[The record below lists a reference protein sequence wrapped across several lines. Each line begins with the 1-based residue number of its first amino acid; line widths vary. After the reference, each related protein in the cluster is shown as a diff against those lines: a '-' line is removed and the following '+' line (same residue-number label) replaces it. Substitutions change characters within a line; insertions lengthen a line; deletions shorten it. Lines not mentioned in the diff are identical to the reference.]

1 MGKDGFTPF
10 SLSIFYKGRE
20 TPASTKIP
28 MKKVL
33 TLLIAL
39 IALPILAAAQ
49 NSDGFIPIP
58 SDKIE
63 VGDDY
68 SLLTTYGYWT
78 PASLSSDNE
87 TFINIRKFHSSGKEA
102 TVTLYDKKLD
112 KTLEFT
118 QPEELYYSLSY
129 SNDNRAEENYG
140 GIAYTE
146 FSNPSKDL
154 NINFFASQTLFNDD
168 SNFEFVMFTF
178 GDDWQTTDT
187 GNGTLRLRGLT
198 GFQIIN
204 DKNEIISE
212 IKFDESVYDRS
223 LDFTAYVYEIDD
235 YRYMEVYGH
244 YYLIDKKT
252 SSLKSVKM
260 PDGLR
265 ALPSIARHH
274 EDIAVDFEA
283 SSSTR
288 VLHLVD
294 ANGRT
299 VLSDKIPAGTT
310 NHKISSG
317 TLSSG
322 LYIVTLS
329 DGTSTTETTKIIIR

>member
-1 MGKDGFTPF
+1 MDGFTPF

-58 SDKIE
+58 SDKVE
-63 VGDDY
+63 YGDGEEDV
-68 SLLTTYGYWT
+68 LLRNGYWT
-78 PASLSSDNE
+78 PPSLTYNNE
-87 TFINIRKFHSSGKEA
+87 TFINISQYSSDYSEE

-112 KTLEFT
+112 KVVEFT
-118 QPEELYYSLSY
+118 YAGTLYSRKTWSDGSIGKTYSTFLHIGMDKPEYGMESY
-129 SNDNRAEENYG
+129 FTG
-140 GIAYTE
+140 
-146 FSNPSKDL
+146 
-154 NINFFASQTLFNDD
+154 SQTLFNDD
-168 SNFEFVMFTF
+168 SHFEFVIYTF
-178 GDDWQTTDT
+178 GNEWKNVGYGESQ
-187 GNGTLRLRGLT
+187 LELT

-204 DKNEIISE
+204 ENNGIVSE
-212 IKFDESVYDRS
+212 VKFDEPVSIINNLDRPNI
-223 LDFTAYVYEIDD
+223 YEIDD

-260 PDGLR
+260 PEGLR
-265 ALPSIARHH
+265 ALPSIARRH
-274 EDIAVDFEA
+274 EDITVNFEA
-283 SSSTR
+283 TSSTR

-317 TLSSG
+317 TLSPG

>member
-1 MGKDGFTPF
+1 
-10 SLSIFYKGRE
+10 
-20 TPASTKIP
+20 

-58 SDKIE
+58 SDKVQLEEYEDIFSQ
-63 VGDDY
+63 GH
-68 SLLTTYGYWT
+68 WT
-78 PASLSSDNE
+78 PPSVTYNNETLITFRQYNGDNE
-87 TFINIRKFHSSGKEA
+87 MTI
-102 TVTLYDKKLD
+102 TLYDKKLD
-112 KTLEFT
+112 KVLEYT
-118 QPEELYYSLSY
+118 QTGELFSISTNYDGSK
-129 SNDNRAEENYG
+129 EENYALFPYVYLFKEEYD
-140 GIAYTE
+140 ID
-146 FSNPSKDL
+146 SN
-154 NINFFASQTLFNDD
+154 FYASQTLFNDD
-168 SNFEFVMFTF
+168 NRFEFVKYTF
-178 GDDWQTTDT
+178 GNDWIAIND
-187 GNGTLRLRGLT
+187 NLRIRELT
-198 GFQIIN
+198 GCQIIN
-204 DKNEIISE
+204 DNNEVVSE
-212 IKFDESVYDRS
+212 IKFDDPINLYTSSLGENVYI
-223 LDFTAYVYEIDD
+223 YEIDD
-235 YRYMEVYGH
+235 YRYMTVYGH

-260 PDGLR
+260 PEGLR
-265 ALPSIARHH
+265 ALPSIARRH
-274 EDIAVDFEA
+274 EDITVDFEA